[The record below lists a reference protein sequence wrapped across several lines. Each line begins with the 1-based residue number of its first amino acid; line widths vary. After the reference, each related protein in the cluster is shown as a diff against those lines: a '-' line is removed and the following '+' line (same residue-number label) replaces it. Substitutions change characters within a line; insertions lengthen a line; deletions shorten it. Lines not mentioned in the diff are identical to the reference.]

1 MLMRTFKSVGGAAL
15 VGLRALEWAID
26 LATDSLYGRNRLLL
40 PVTYFLTNLV
50 YPFTLRATGLRTYYF
65 STNLVYP
72 FNLRVTGIKKNV
84 FTAREYNFFFL

>member
-40 PVTYFLTNLV
+40 PVTYFLTNSITF
-50 YPFTLRATGLRTYYF
+50 FT
-65 STNLVYP
+65 
-72 FNLRVTGIKKNV
+72 LRVTGTFILRV
-84 FTAREYNFFFL
+84 TRILLHGIRV